1 MSTAP
6 RGRTLADLATQD
18 APLPTR
24 RAASLLAAVARDA
37 GRRMPSDGAS
47 GFTSSQVL
55 LSPDGSVTVQ
65 PEAAGEPVGGAAG
78 LSAGASVGRL
88 LFELLVGRPPLSR
101 ADAVE
106 PFLTASLPP
115 QVVVLLSR
123 SCSDAPGQWPE
134 LAEWEA
140 ALAELAGGQGMAEPP
155 RERAARRRRRA
166 VQVAAIVVL
175 AAISVS
181 VVLLAPRWWDS
192 ATRDEGLGDPAVQLL
207 DRS

>member
-1 MSTAP
+1 LP
-6 RGRTLADLATQD
+6 PDD
-18 APLPTR
+18 AR
-24 RAASLLAAVARDA
+24 
-37 GRRMPSDGAS
+37 

-55 LSPDGSVTVQ
+55 LAPDGSVTVE
-65 PEAAGEPVGGAAG
+65 PAAVGDPAAGAAG

-101 ADAVE
+101 ADAME

-155 RERAARRRRRA
+155 RERMARRRRRA
-166 VQVAAIVVL
+166 VLVAAIILL
-175 AAISVS
+175 AAISVIL
-181 VVLLAPRWWDS
+181 VLLAPGWWDT
-192 ATRDEGLGDPAVQLL
+192 ATEDEGLGDPAAQLL

>member
-1 MSTAP
+1 MNAAP
-6 RGRTLADLATQD
+6 SGRTLADLAAQD

-37 GRRMPSDGAS
+37 GRRVPPDAAS

-55 LSPDGSVTVQ
+55 LAPDGSVRIDAT
-65 PEAAGEPVGGAAG
+65 AGGEPTGDLTE

-101 ADAVE
+101 ADAME

-134 LAEWEA
+134 LADWEA

-155 RERAARRRRRA
+155 RDRASRRRRRA
-166 VQVAAIVVL
+166 VLVAAMVVL

-181 VVLLAPRWWDS
+181 LVLLAPRWWDS
-192 ATRDEGLGDPAVQLL
+192 ATRDEGLGSPAAQLL

>member
-1 MSTAP
+1 MNAAP
-6 RGRTLADLATQD
+6 RGRTLADLAAQD

-37 GRRMPSDGAS
+37 GRRMPTDGGS

-55 LSPDGSVTVQ
+55 LTPDGSVTVE
-65 PEAAGEPVGGAAG
+65 PAAEGEPAVGAEG

-140 ALAELAGGQGMAEPP
+140 ALVELAGGQGMAEPP
-155 RERAARRRRRA
+155 HERAARRQRRA
-166 VQVAAIVVL
+166 VLAAAIVVL
-175 AAISVS
+175 ALISVS
-181 VVLLAPRWWDS
+181 LVLLAPRWWDA
-192 ATRDEGLGDPAVQLL
+192 ATRDEGLGSPAAQLL